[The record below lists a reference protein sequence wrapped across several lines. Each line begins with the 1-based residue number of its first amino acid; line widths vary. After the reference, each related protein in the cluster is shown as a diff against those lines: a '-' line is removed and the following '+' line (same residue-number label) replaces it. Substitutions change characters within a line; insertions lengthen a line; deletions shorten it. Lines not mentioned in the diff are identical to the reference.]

1 MNRKVKCTIND
12 LIVLANQLT
21 EFQTNAEKESL
32 ILSAPIS
39 YIIHKNENLIMQ
51 RYSKYEK
58 LRIDLLRKFIE
69 FDATGK
75 PVMIETGEGEQKT
88 SKPKFIDEKKFDAEF
103 NKLLKKEIEVEFY
116 MPINIENKIEDMKG
130 EQKTLNQIWYLLEIF
145 ETWDPANKV
154 EMPDELIQSES
165 EAEQNTSEVK
175 ITNGNVEAEQL
186 GEVNSEVKS
195 ENEQANG

>member
-39 YIIHKNENLIMQ
+39 YIIHKNEQLIMQ
-51 RYSKYEK
+51 RYSRYEQS
-58 LRIDLLRKFIE
+58 RIKLLRKFIE

-75 PVMIETGEGEQKT
+75 PVMVETGEGEQKT